1 LSIKPCVAKFH
12 RLVKLAIVLTDDL
25 WLCLMIEELFDRIEL
40 DYNRFIAML
49 EAYAMVK
56 LKKTHTLGS
65 VG

>member
-1 LSIKPCVAKFH
+1 
-12 RLVKLAIVLTDDL
+12 
-25 WLCLMIEELFDRIEL
+25 MIEELFDRIEL

-56 LKKTHTLGS
+56 LKKTHTLGP